1 MCQLCQGCGVS
12 GLFSSIF
19 FSTSSNK
26 KKQLYMNRNNI
37 TLRLWNSKIAKI
49 SRKVMET
56 NWRVH
61 KKPGS
66 VYSQCRFTVEY

>member
-1 MCQLCQGCGVS
+1 M
-12 GLFSSIF
+12 
-19 FSTSSNK
+19 K
-26 KKQLYMNRNNI
+26 RNNI

-66 VYSQCRFTVEY
+66 VYSQCRSTMEY